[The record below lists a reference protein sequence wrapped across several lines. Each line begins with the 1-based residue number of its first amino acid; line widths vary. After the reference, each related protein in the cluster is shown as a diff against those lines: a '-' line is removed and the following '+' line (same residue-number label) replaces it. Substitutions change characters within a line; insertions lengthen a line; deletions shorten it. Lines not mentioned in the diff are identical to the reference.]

1 MISLVEISVGARE
14 GVLDACGKIRRLADE
29 LALGPIRATCLETA
43 VSEIGRLGSM
53 KSPVRI
59 EVALREPPHAAL
71 VVRFGVRT
79 PIETLPEMACLFDEY
94 SVEAGRDGMTYLSTA
109 IFLPGTGSLSSERIG
124 EHRKNFALPSKNEL
138 LDLLRRQNAAL
149 EERSAELE
157 KLGRA
162 VTQSPVSVI
171 ITDSEG
177 SIEYVN
183 PKFAE
188 ITGYS
193 AEEVLGRNP
202 RILKSGS
209 HTRAFYERMWR
220 TLLSGESWHGEICNR
235 RKDGRFFWESTNI
248 SPVRNA
254 EGAISH
260 FVAVKED
267 ITKRRQQEKIFNAR
281 VELSRMAGALPLGD
295 LLEATLM
302 QVGWIAESPVA
313 FFHLVNDDKKTLSLL
328 AGPDEL
334 AQELRAGSPEETGR
348 DAGACVWSECLSEGR
363 PVAFNA
369 GENDFS
375 AGCMSLH
382 RSLAVPI
389 FRGGCIT
396 AVLSVGNKACDYTD
410 DDIDSVSRLGDM
422 AWDIIEQKRSE
433 EALADQLAFQ
443 QALIDTIPYPIFYKD
458 TQARFLG
465 FNRAYEET
473 FAIRRED
480 LIGLRVLDLD
490 YLPEEDR
497 RTYQEEDERT
507 IRTLGRVEKEMDIPF
522 SDGEIHNTL
531 YWVSGFPKSD
541 GSPGGL
547 IGTFVDIT
555 RRKRI
560 EHDLE
565 VAKDA
570 AEAATKAKS
579 DFLANMSHEIR
590 TPMNAIIGMS
600 HLALKTNLDPKQR
613 DYLEKIQRS
622 GQNLLGIINDI
633 LDFSKIEA
641 GKLGIEIIDFD
652 LDRVLDNLTSL
663 IGEKCSE
670 KGLELIFDI
679 DPTLPRSLRGDPL
692 RLGQILINYANNA
705 VKFTERGEIVLRVI
719 KESEDEKECSVRFE
733 ISDTGIG
740 LTPEQK
746 SKLFQSFQQADASTT
761 RRYGGTGLGLVICRR
776 LALLMGGEVGVES
789 EYGRGSTFWFSARLG
804 KGEKRFGSFLPEPD
818 LRNRRTLVVDDN
830 SQARMILSEMLRSMS
845 FRVTEAESGESALR
859 LVSGADS
866 EGDPF
871 EIVFLDWRM
880 PGLDGIE
887 TARRLDM
894 MSLKKKPHRI
904 MVTGYGREEVFREA
918 EMSGID
924 MTLVKPVS
932 QSALFDAAIRALG
945 GEYSVAGGDD
955 GHSGKAPDIAVSDL
969 PAIRG
974 ARVLLVEDNELNQQ
988 VASELLQSAGLHTD
1002 IAENGERAVAMVRDR
1017 TYDLVLMDMQMPVMD
1032 GETATRRIRA
1042 MAGFESLP
1050 IVAMTANAMAEDR
1063 KRCIE
1068 AGMNDHIAK
1077 PIEPDDLF
1085 SALLKWIPH
1094 IALPEK
1100 IPARGGMAAEESED
1114 AVPLPPIPGLDAALG
1129 LRRVLGKKDIYLSL
1143 LRRFVS
1149 GQKGTFSAFEE
1160 ARARDDRDAAE
1171 RLIHTLKGVAGNI
1184 GATALQE
1191 SAALLEAALR
1201 ERKRDAPIG
1210 ELAAKPAIL
1219 LADLIERLEA
1229 ALPAENE
1236 AGTAIP
1242 DGSNLREILGDLA
1255 RMLADDDG
1263 ESPAFFSRHAEV
1275 IRKALP
1281 GFAGGIE
1288 KALRNYDFEEALD
1301 ILGSVSRESGL
1312 GLFESREEK

>member
-1 MISLVEISVGARE
+1 MR
-14 GVLDACGKIRRLADE
+14 
-29 LALGPIRATCLETA
+29 
-43 VSEIGRLGSM
+43 
-53 KSPVRI
+53 
-59 EVALREPPHAAL
+59 
-71 VVRFGVRT
+71 
-79 PIETLPEMACLFDEY
+79 
-94 SVEAGRDGMTYLSTA
+94 
-109 IFLPGTGSLSSERIG
+109 
-124 EHRKNFALPSKNEL
+124 
-138 LDLLRRQNAAL
+138 
-149 EERSAELE
+149 
-157 KLGRA
+157 
-162 VTQSPVSVI
+162 
-171 ITDSEG
+171 
-177 SIEYVN
+177 
-183 PKFAE
+183 
-188 ITGYS
+188 
-193 AEEVLGRNP
+193 
-202 RILKSGS
+202 
-209 HTRAFYERMWR
+209 
-220 TLLSGESWHGEICNR
+220 
-235 RKDGRFFWESTNI
+235 
-248 SPVRNA
+248 
-254 EGAISH
+254 
-260 FVAVKED
+260 
-267 ITKRRQQEKIFNAR
+267 
-281 VELSRMAGALPLGD
+281 
-295 LLEATLM
+295 
-302 QVGWIAESPVA
+302 
-313 FFHLVNDDKKTLSLL
+313 
-328 AGPDEL
+328 
-334 AQELRAGSPEETGR
+334 
-348 DAGACVWSECLSEGR
+348 
-363 PVAFNA
+363 
-369 GENDFS
+369 
-375 AGCMSLH
+375 

-389 FRGGCIT
+389 LRGGCIA

-410 DDIDSVSRLGDM
+410 DDIDGVSRLGDM
-422 AWDIIEQKRSE
+422 AWDIIEQRRSE
-433 EALADQLAFQ
+433 EALADQIAFQ

-458 TQARFLG
+458 SQARYLG
-465 FNRAYEET
+465 FNRAYEKT

-490 YLPEEDR
+490 YLPEEYR
-497 RTYQEEDERT
+497 NAYQEEDERT
-507 IRTLGRVEKEMDIPF
+507 IRTLGRVEKEMDVPF

-531 YWVSGFPKSD
+531 YWVAGFPRSD

-555 RRKRI
+555 RQKRI
-560 EHDLE
+560 ERDLE

-622 GQNLLGIINDI
+622 GQHLLGIINDI

-641 GKLGIEIIDFD
+641 GRLDIEIIDFD

-670 KGLELIFDI
+670 KGLELVFDV
-679 DPTLPRSLRGDPL
+679 DPSLPRNLRGDPL

-705 VKFTERGEIVLRVI
+705 VKFTDRGEVVLRVI
-719 KESEDEKECSVRFE
+719 KESEDEKECFVRFE

-789 EYGRGSTFWFSARLG
+789 EYGTGSTFWFSARLG
-804 KGEKRFGSFLPEPD
+804 KGERRRDSFVPD
-818 LRNRRTLVVDDN
+818 PNLRDRRTLVVDDN
-830 SQARMILSEMLRSMS
+830 SHARMILSEMLRSMS
-845 FRVTEAESGESALR
+845 FRVTEAESGEAALR
-859 LVSGADS
+859 LVSGADG

-887 TARRLDM
+887 TARRLDVM
-894 MSLKKKPHRI
+894 PLKKKPHCI

-945 GEYSVAGGDD
+945 GECPVARRDD
-955 GHSGKAPDIAVSDL
+955 DRSRKTPDVAASDL
-969 PAIRG
+969 SAIRG

-988 VASELLQSAGLHTD
+988 VASELLRSAGLGTD
-1002 IAENGERAVAMVRDR
+1002 IAENGEIAVAMVRDR

-1063 KRCIE
+1063 KRCID

-1100 IPARGGMAAEESED
+1100 SSDRGGIAAD
-1114 AVPLPPIPGLDAALG
+1114 DTDGAAPLPDIPRLDASLG

-1149 GQKGTFSAFEE
+1149 GQKSAFPAFEE
-1160 ARARDDRDAAE
+1160 ALARDDRDAAE

-1191 SAALLEAALR
+1191 SAALLETALR

-1210 ELAAKPAIL
+1210 ELAAKTAML
-1219 LADLIERLEA
+1219 LADLVGRLET
-1229 ALPAENE
+1229 ALPAESE

-1242 DGSNLREILGDLA
+1242 DGSDLRAILGDLA

-1263 ESPAFFSRHAEV
+1263 ESPAFFSRHAEA
-1275 IRKALP
+1275 IRKAFP
-1281 GFAGGIE
+1281 GLAEGIE

-1301 ILGSVSRESGL
+1301 ILRSVSRESGPE
-1312 GLFESREEK
+1312 LFESGEGK